1 MTDPE
6 LDTKLAE
13 EPPIDDSPISPVLG
27 PNTRR
32 RSSLE
37 HHLQYRPERH
47 DLEESCV

>member
-13 EPPIDDSPISPVLG
+13 EPPIDDTPISPVQG
-27 PNTRR
+27 PSTRR

-37 HHLQYRPERH
+37 YHLQHRPERGS
-47 DLEESCV
+47 LIESCV